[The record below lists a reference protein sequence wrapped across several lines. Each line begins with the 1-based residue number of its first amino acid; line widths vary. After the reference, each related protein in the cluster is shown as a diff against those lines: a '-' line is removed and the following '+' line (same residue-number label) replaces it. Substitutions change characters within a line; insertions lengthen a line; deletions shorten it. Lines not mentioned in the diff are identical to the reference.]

1 MVRTLFLTL
10 ALAALVAALPAAALA
25 QDAGSNQYQDP
36 LAGEPGSGSNNGN
49 GNAGGGGGGGGGGGS
64 ANTSPSSGTQGA
76 ADDGT
81 TAAQSRDQ
89 LPATGADAWLLALAG
104 AMLLGGGLSLRRVT
118 ARPQL

>member
-1 MVRTLFLTL
+1 VVRTLLLTL

-25 QDAGSNQYQDP
+25 QDAGNNQYQDP

-49 GNAGGGGGGGGGGGS
+49 GNSGGNGGGGGN
-64 ANTSPSSGTQGA
+64 ANTSPSAGTQGA
-76 ADDGT
+76 QSTDDGT

-104 AMLLGGGLSLRRVT
+104 AMLLGGGLGLRRVT
-118 ARPQL
+118 ARLQL